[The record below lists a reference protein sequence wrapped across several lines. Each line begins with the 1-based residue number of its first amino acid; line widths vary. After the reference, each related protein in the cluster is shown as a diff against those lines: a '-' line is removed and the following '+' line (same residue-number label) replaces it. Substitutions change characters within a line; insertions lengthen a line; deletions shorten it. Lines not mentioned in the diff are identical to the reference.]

1 VKLAVV
7 GSRQFEEQYYDD
19 VRDLLESIVNNYDVK
34 LIISGGARGIDSLA
48 ERFADEQNISKS
60 IFPAQWDKYGK
71 SAGYIR
77 NQLIVD
83 NCDKLVAFW
92 DGKSKGTEHSI
103 NLAKEQSKLLKIY
116 ILNGAT
122 WTRRIT

>member
-1 VKLAVV
+1 MKLAVV